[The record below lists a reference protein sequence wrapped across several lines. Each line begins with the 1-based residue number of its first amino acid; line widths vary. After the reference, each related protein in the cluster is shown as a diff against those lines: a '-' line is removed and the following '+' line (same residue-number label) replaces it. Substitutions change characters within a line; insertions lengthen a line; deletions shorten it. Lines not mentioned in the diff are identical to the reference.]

1 KRDRDPRPARRCRS
15 ARRCHRLSARGG
27 RTAHPAGPGSGGR
40 RARAILDRTDR
51 RWHRGRV
58 PPCAPCRRRRPDRSD
73 PGHLVCGTVQRF
85 VRAMQAAA
93 TVALLPFFLGEY
105 FHPAT
110 GRAYGITTLTKLRLA
125 ARVVRTTVRVQ
136 SASN

>member
-1 KRDRDPRPARRCRS
+1 
-15 ARRCHRLSARGG
+15 
-27 RTAHPAGPGSGGR
+27 
-40 RARAILDRTDR
+40 
-51 RWHRGRV
+51 
-58 PPCAPCRRRRPDRSD
+58 
-73 PGHLVCGTVQRF
+73 
-85 VRAMQAAA
+85 MQAAA

-136 SASN
+136 SASNFVTHLLMATQIMKIAPDRPGVISEGRGPAGRFGAQTHHSSRSFSGGATSSTAARYFSKSSRRPAAASRRR